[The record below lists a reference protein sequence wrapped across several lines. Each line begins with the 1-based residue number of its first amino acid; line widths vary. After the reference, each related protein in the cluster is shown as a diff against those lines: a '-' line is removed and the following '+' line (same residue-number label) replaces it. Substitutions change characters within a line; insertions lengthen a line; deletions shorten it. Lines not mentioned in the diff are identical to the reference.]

1 MTEAEY
7 LELLTLSVVVIPNM
21 DPREYD
27 VQAAAKRQME
37 LFGKAAQPY
46 AYYQGEVVEPVTT
59 EE

>member
-21 DPREYD
+21 DHREFD

-37 LFGKAAQPY
+37 LFRKAAQPY
-46 AYYQGEVVEPVTT
+46 AFYMGDEAEIVTT